1 MIADEAPH
9 TKQIDAKS
17 SDQNQ
22 SIAPLKNKSN
32 NTLNADAHTGVLLVT
47 TKGRY
52 TELLEVSGL
61 QYIKCNDDY
70 LVIAKNNNAQT
81 KPDWYLNLREEPIV
95 QIEIGE
101 IKYYN

>member
-70 LVIAKNNNAQT
+70 LVIAKTIMRRPN
-81 KPDWYLNLREEPIV
+81 R
-95 QIEIGE
+95 IG
-101 IKYYN
+101 I